1 MAKLTYN
8 PDGTTNI
15 NFEKIQKISIDNIVQ
30 VVSYRVMR
38 MAEFTVHEIEFVN
51 GGKCQLSYT
60 ASGHLVNFTTNNL
73 TTEIN
78 LEHDILLLKVP

>member
-8 PDGTTNI
+8 PDGTANL

-30 VVSYRVMR
+30 VISHRVMR
-38 MAEFTVHEIEFVN
+38 TEEFTVHEIEFVN
-51 GGKCQLSYT
+51 EGRCQLSYT
-60 ASGHLVNFTTNNL
+60 TSGQLVNLTTNNL

-78 LEHDILLLKVP
+78 LEHDILVLKVP